1 MHTPQVITS
10 GVDYIFLI
18 VPVVVV
24 LFGWIGAVYWAN
36 AHPDVRRPGEPGRAI
51 AGQAG
56 PGATLPDTARGE
68 STLASGAADEHQ
80 AARLVLAGDLQQQPL
95 DLVEAAQA
103 MPRNRVSQTSPQHY
117 ECVLAFVLGR
127 TRGAP
132 HGIIET
138 P

>member
-36 AHPDVRRPGEPGRAI
+36 AHSDVRRPGEPGRAI
-51 AGQAG
+51 AEQAG
-56 PGATLPDTARGE
+56 PGATLPDRARAE

-80 AARLVLAGDLQQQPL
+80 AGAGERISADDQAASRGEPGEQARSGEQ
-95 DLVEAAQA
+95 AQSGEQA
-103 MPRNRVSQTSPQHY
+103 RSGEP
-117 ECVLAFVLGR
+117 GR
-127 TRGAP
+127 GERQG
-132 HGIIET
+132 G
-138 P
+138 

>member
-51 AGQAG
+51 AGQACRRHLAG
-56 PGATLPDTARGE
+56 QRPRREHPGQRGRRR
-68 STLASGAADEHQ
+68 ASGRRGRADL
-80 AARLVLAGDLQQQPL
+80 R
-95 DLVEAAQA
+95 
-103 MPRNRVSQTSPQHY
+103 R
-117 ECVLAFVLGR
+117 
-127 TRGAP
+127 
-132 HGIIET
+132 
-138 P
+138 